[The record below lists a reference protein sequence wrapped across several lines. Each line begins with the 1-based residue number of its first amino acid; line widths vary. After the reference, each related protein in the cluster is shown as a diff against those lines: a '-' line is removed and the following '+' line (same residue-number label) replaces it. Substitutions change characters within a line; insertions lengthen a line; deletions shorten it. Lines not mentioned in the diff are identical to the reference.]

1 MVKDRSYG
9 DRGTGYTP
17 RKERKI
23 GRATRWCKRCG
34 DYRAVI
40 QKYNLSICRRC
51 FREVAVSL
59 GFRKNM

>member
-1 MVKDRSYG
+1 MAKDRSFG

-23 GRATRWCKRCG
+23 GRGTRWCKRCG

-40 QKYNLSICRRC
+40 QKYNLSFVEDALEKLRYH
-51 FREVAVSL
+51 
-59 GFRKNM
+59 